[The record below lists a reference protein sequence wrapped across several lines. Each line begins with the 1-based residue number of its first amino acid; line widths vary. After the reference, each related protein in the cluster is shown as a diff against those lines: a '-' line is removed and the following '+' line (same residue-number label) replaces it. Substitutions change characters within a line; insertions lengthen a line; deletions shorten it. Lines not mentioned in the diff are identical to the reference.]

1 MTEMDK
7 KKSINKT
14 TTTRASKK
22 RTDDGKLGRKIEE
35 RILSAL
41 GRSSEMVQSI
51 RADRR
56 IDPKKLLKPF
66 DL

>member
-1 MTEMDK
+1 MDK

-14 TTTRASKK
+14 TVTRALKK
-22 RTDDGKLGRKIEE
+22 RTDDGKLGRKLQE

-41 GRSSEMVQSI
+41 GRSSEMVQNI

-56 IDPKKLLKPF
+56 IDPKKLHKPF